1 MGDHQESDYYS
12 YHHPDNGTEQHPLN
26 NNPYVYGQGST
37 TSSAATNNN
46 LYFLQSQTA
55 GLVEQQQQ
63 QQQFPQLG
71 GVTDSNNQQLYNSS
85 MAIGSHHTS
94 TAPSLSNSYPTLDGG
109 RRTFLSSSSSS
120 NGMYPLMGNNN
131 NRSNYNPIMPLPPD
145 MTWRNNGLSSWD
157 DVHSTTY
164 AAASQPTMNDWIR
177 SPQQQQQ
184 QELHYQSQVPPQ
196 NYHEQQ
202 LQSQRCQ
209 QQQNVMVQQ
218 YHHRLNLPPI
228 PPPLCHSP
236 PPPLPPTQEEEGDG
250 SSSNN
255 MNSLVSVSR
264 ERLGDTTVT
273 THISREECTGQVPIA
288 AKSKPL
294 VVASSA
300 KFDPSDTVI
309 DAFNAL
315 SDLQSRWTNPAVVVG
330 DKRKVIHET
339 NTTIDD
345 TPTTSSQKSKKKRRK
360 RGKKKN
366 NDDDVV
372 VIDSNND
379 ADEEKWIDVEDDSLA
394 KYQSS
399 TLLSSSSCAIRS
411 IIDFPPLIK
420 SDDNDDDPALATS
433 LDRLSTSELTS
444 YAAVLQ
450 GALDQSD
457 DVALNPSSI
466 PLHGV
471 EMTTTTKTSEN
482 QATRIIV
489 LNTIEVIDLSNDREE
504 DQRGDGEV
512 AEMSNSTMLLPIDPT
527 PRIMANAVSSTRE
540 EDGGGEKEKRALKL
554 NELKAKA
561 KLAKAKLRLA
571 EQKKDRVRAL
581 TPIPSSISPLPTKLD
596 DITALREINSLVIND
611 VSIAGPTNEVRFVDS
626 DFRSQYNNKPTVRVP
641 IPPLTTSRYGKTTS
655 WRTTVQDSTYTS
667 NTQPTTLHKNVDEQ
681 KMKTKSLTQQ
691 IQLAKLQLQIKKKV
705 KEKRELVKKM
715 KLQSDSKADSASTK
729 PPPKETEG
737 IDSINQLVYNTQA
750 ISQLPLMNAT
760 MDEMNVVNNN
770 SIDDSMKVSSEES
783 AALDVAESRAKL
795 ELLRRRQK
803 KLKQENEIANLKN
816 MIQRQQELL
825 GQVSQELTD
834 NTNQLQSCESR
845 IKLKQ
850 ALLDTSEKKLDEMNR
865 RKKIIETMV
874 LRATEQVMAAR
885 KALSN
890 RQQLG

>member
-1 MGDHQESDYYS
+1 M
-12 YHHPDNGTEQHPLN
+12 
-26 NNPYVYGQGST
+26 
-37 TSSAATNNN
+37 
-46 LYFLQSQTA
+46 
-55 GLVEQQQQ
+55 
-63 QQQFPQLG
+63 
-71 GVTDSNNQQLYNSS
+71 
-85 MAIGSHHTS
+85 
-94 TAPSLSNSYPTLDGG
+94 
-109 RRTFLSSSSSS
+109 
-120 NGMYPLMGNNN
+120 
-131 NRSNYNPIMPLPPD
+131 
-145 MTWRNNGLSSWD
+145 
-157 DVHSTTY
+157 
-164 AAASQPTMNDWIR
+164 
-177 SPQQQQQ
+177 
-184 QELHYQSQVPPQ
+184 
-196 NYHEQQ
+196 
-202 LQSQRCQ
+202 
-209 QQQNVMVQQ
+209 
-218 YHHRLNLPPI
+218 
-228 PPPLCHSP
+228 
-236 PPPLPPTQEEEGDG
+236 
-250 SSSNN
+250 
-255 MNSLVSVSR
+255 VSVSR
-264 ERLGDTTVT
+264 ERLGDTTISTPV
-273 THISREECTGQVPIA
+273 SREKCTNQVPIA
-288 AKSKPL
+288 KPL

-315 SDLQSRWTNPAVVVG
+315 SDLQSRWTNPALSMG
-330 DKRKVIHET
+330 DKRKVINET
-339 NTTIDD
+339 NTIDD
-345 TPTTSSQKSKKKRRK
+345 TTTTSQDSKKKRRK
-360 RGKKKN
+360 RGKKKSN
-366 NDDDVV
+366 GHDVVV
-372 VIDSNND
+372 VIDSNNTD

-411 IIDFPPLIK
+411 IIDFPALTKK
-420 SDDNDDDPALATS
+420 SDVDDPALAT
-433 LDRLSTSELTS
+433 LDQLSTSELTS

-450 GALDQSD
+450 GALDQSH

-466 PLHGV
+466 PSRDVG
-471 EMTTTTKTSEN
+471 MTTTKTFEN
-482 QATRIIV
+482 QSTRIIV
-489 LNTIEVIDLSNDREE
+489 SNTIEVNDFCNDCEE
-504 DQRGDGEV
+504 DQNGEGE
-512 AEMSNSTMLLPIDPT
+512 AAGISNSTMLLPIMDPL
-527 PRIMANAVSSTRE
+527 PRIMANVPSSIHE
-540 EDGGGEKEKRALKL
+540 EDGGDEKEKRALKL
-554 NELKAKA
+554 AELKAKA

-571 EQKKDRVRAL
+571 EQKKDRVRVL
-581 TPIPSSISPLPTKLD
+581 TPIPSSISPLPKKLD
-596 DITALREINSLVIND
+596 DITALRDINSLVIND
-611 VSIAGPTNEVRFVDS
+611 VSITGPTNEVRFIDS
-626 DFRSQYNNKPTVRVP
+626 EYRSQYNNQSKVSVP

-667 NTQPTTLHKNVDEQ
+667 NPTTLLKNVDVQ

-715 KLQSDSKADSASTK
+715 RLQSDSKADSASTK
-729 PPPKETEG
+729 PPPEETEG
-737 IDSINQLVYNTQA
+737 IDSINQLDFNTQA
-750 ISQLPLMNAT
+750 ISQLPLINET

-770 SIDDSMKVSSEES
+770 RIDDSMKVSSEES